1 MYVCVPVCL
10 LLVVRLDWACLRT
23 CLLDHLQKKICNQN
37 GQTKIA
43 LLSSWDFF
51 VLCACICTAE
61 RLCVPSCDSHVL
73 VCIRV
78 RPMIDEMVYGR

>member
-23 CLLDHLQKKICNQN
+23 CLLDHLQNKICNQN

-43 LLSSWDFF
+43 LLSSWDFLF
-51 VLCACICTAE
+51 CAHAYAQL
-61 RLCVPSCDSHVL
+61 RDS
-73 VCIRV
+73 VCPRV
-78 RPMIDEMVYGR
+78 THMYWCASE